1 MELIF
6 LPHKADQ
13 KSLKSYYHRAIT
25 ESKELYIVSAYL
37 TNWDIEEKLGTHCE
51 EFMMVVGQDFGLT
64 RKLACESVLKW
75 LPIRYK
81 TQLFAAE
88 GIQGFHPK
96 AMFWRETDGKCYALI
111 GSSNLSVAAFSDNHE
126 INGFTSI
133 LEESFQQ
140 AKAWVLGLEPPQSVV
155 VDARWLEGYV
165 EATRQPKPG
174 KKGAADEDDDSGNY
188 AVEYV
193 LPLPTDLEMVDNI
206 LRSRRAAMRVFKANR
221 DDLEKLFRD
230 AAGSARWSSNRNLA
244 FYDNLRELWST
255 DGGSRFQAK
264 GWEIKGKHC
273 DHREFSRSLVRVMDA
288 PRVERDI
295 VVIRELNRMSDSL
308 LGTRGSLFTEMLC
321 QFFPSV
327 YHVANSP
334 IKDWLRASG
343 LVRPRGLSEGDKY
356 IYAARHLRTAL
367 RRTKGYPA
375 KNLAELDALLWFAEE
390 GRANG

>member
-6 LPHKADQ
+6 LPRKADQ
-13 KSLKSYYHRAIT
+13 KNLKSYYHRAIA

-37 TNWDIEEKLGTHCE
+37 TNWAIEEKLGSHCE

-64 RKLACESVLKW
+64 RKAACESVLKW

-88 GIQGFHPK
+88 DIQGFHPK
-96 AMFWRETDGKCYALI
+96 AMFWRETDGTCYSLI

-126 INGFTSI
+126 INGFTVIS
-133 LEESFQQ
+133 EASFQQ
-140 AKAWVLGLEPPQSVV
+140 AKTWVLELQPQSSV
-155 VDARWLEGYV
+155 VDAKWLEGYV

-174 KKGAADEDDDSGNY
+174 KKGKKGTADDGSY

-193 LPLPTDLEMVDNI
+193 LPLPTDLEKVGSI
-206 LRSRRAAMRVFKANR
+206 LRARRAAMRIFNANR
-221 DDLEKLFRD
+221 DDLERLFRD
-230 AAGSARWSSNRNLA
+230 AASAARWSQNRNLS
-244 FYDNLRELWST
+244 FYDNLRAIWVL

-273 DHREFSRSLVRVMDA
+273 DHRELSRSLVRVLDA
-288 PRVERDI
+288 PEVERD
-295 VVIRELNRMSDSL
+295 VVVVREINRMSDIFL
-308 LGTRGSLFTEMLC
+308 ETRGSLFSEMLC
-321 QFFPSV
+321 QFFPSF
-327 YHVANSP
+327 YHVANNP
-334 IKDWLRASG
+334 IKGWLRASG

-367 RRTKGYPA
+367 RRTKRYPA
-375 KNLAELDALLWFAEE
+375 KNLAELDALLWYAEE
-390 GRANG
+390 ARVNG

>member
-13 KSLKSYYHRAIT
+13 KSLKSYYHRAIA

-37 TNWDIEEKLGTHCE
+37 TNWAIEEKLGSHCE

-64 RKLACESVLKW
+64 RKAACESVLKW

-88 GIQGFHPK
+88 DIQGFHPK
-96 AMFWRETDGKCYALI
+96 AMFWRETDGRCYSLI

-126 INGFTSI
+126 INGFTVIS
-133 LEESFQQ
+133 EASFQQ
-140 AKAWVLGLEPPQSVV
+140 AKTWVLELQPQSSV
-155 VDARWLEGYV
+155 VDAKWLEGYV

-174 KKGAADEDDDSGNY
+174 KKGKKSTADDDGSY

-193 LPLPTDLEMVDNI
+193 LPLPTDLEKVGSI
-206 LRSRRAAMRVFKANR
+206 LRARRAAMRIFNANR
-221 DDLEKLFRD
+221 DDLEGLFRD
-230 AAGSARWSSNRNLA
+230 AVGAARWSQNRNLA
-244 FYDNLRELWST
+244 FYDSLRSIWEL
-255 DGGSRFQAK
+255 DRGSRFQAK

-273 DHREFSRSLVRVMDA
+273 DHRELSRSLVRVLDA
-288 PRVERDI
+288 PEVERD
-295 VVIRELNRMSDSL
+295 VVVVREINRMSDIFL
-308 LGTRGSLFTEMLC
+308 ETRGSLFSEMLC
-321 QFFPSV
+321 QFFPNF
-327 YHVANSP
+327 YHVANNP
-334 IKDWLRASG
+334 IKGWLRASG

-356 IYAARHLRTAL
+356 IYAVRHLRTAL

-375 KNLAELDALLWFAEE
+375 KNLAELDALLWYAEE
-390 GRANG
+390 ARVNG

>member
-1 MELIF
+1 MQLIF

-37 TNWDIEEKLGTHCE
+37 TNWDIEEKLGSHCE

-64 RKLACESVLKW
+64 RKAACESVLRW

-81 TQLFAAE
+81 AQFFAAE
-88 GIQGFHPK
+88 GVQGFHPK
-96 AMFWRETDGKCYALI
+96 AMFWRETDDKCYALI

-126 INGFTSI
+126 INGITEI
-133 LEESFQQ
+133 LDTTFQQ
-140 AKAWVLGLEPPQSVV
+140 AKAWVLGLEPPLSVV
-155 VDARWLEGYV
+155 VDAKWLEGYV
-165 EATRQPKPG
+165 EATRQPKPS
-174 KKGAADEDDDSGNY
+174 KSGAAGGDGDRGNY
-188 AVEYV
+188 SVEYV
-193 LPLPTDLEMVDNI
+193 LPLPTDLEMVGKI
-206 LRSRRAAMRVFKANR
+206 LRSRRAAMRVFKSQR

-230 AAGSARWSSNRNLA
+230 AAGTAKWSSKKNLA
-244 FYDNLRELWST
+244 FYDTLCKLWSV
-255 DGGSRFQAK
+255 DEGSRFQAK

-273 DHREFSRSLVRVMDA
+273 DHREFSKSLVRVMDS
-288 PRVERDI
+288 PKVERDS
-295 VVIRELNRMSDSL
+295 VVIRELNRMGDISL
-308 LGTRGSLFTEMLC
+308 ATRGSLFTEMLC

-334 IKDWLRASG
+334 INDWLRASG

-367 RRTKGYPA
+367 RRTKDYPA
-375 KNLAELDALLWFAEE
+375 KNLAELDALLWYAEDA
-390 GRANG
+390 RANA

>member
-1 MELIF
+1 MFTGRL
-6 LPHKADQ
+6 
-13 KSLKSYYHRAIT
+13 LKSYYHRAIA

-37 TNWDIEEKLGTHCE
+37 TNWAIEEKLGSHCE

-64 RKLACESVLKW
+64 RKAACESVLKW

-88 GIQGFHPK
+88 DIQGFHPK
-96 AMFWRETDGKCYALI
+96 AMFWRETDGRCYSLI

-126 INGFTSI
+126 INGFTVIS
-133 LEESFQQ
+133 EASFQQ
-140 AKAWVLGLEPPQSVV
+140 AKTWVLELQPQSSV
-155 VDARWLEGYV
+155 VDAKWLEGYV

-174 KKGAADEDDDSGNY
+174 KKGKKSTADDDGRY

-193 LPLPTDLEMVDNI
+193 LPLPTDLEKVGSI
-206 LRSRRAAMRVFKANR
+206 LRARRAAMRIFNANR
-221 DDLEKLFRD
+221 DDLEGLFRD
-230 AAGSARWSSNRNLA
+230 AAGAARWSQNRNLA
-244 FYDNLRELWST
+244 FYDSLRLIWGL

-273 DHREFSRSLVRVMDA
+273 DHRELSRSLVRVLDA
-288 PRVERDI
+288 PEAERD
-295 VVIRELNRMSDSL
+295 VVVVREINRMSDIFL
-308 LGTRGSLFTEMLC
+308 ETRGSLFSEMLC

-327 YHVANSP
+327 YHVANNP
-334 IKDWLRASG
+334 IKGWLRASG

-367 RRTKGYPA
+367 RRTKRYPA
-375 KNLAELDALLWFAEE
+375 KNLAELDALLWYAEE
-390 GRANG
+390 ARING

>member
-37 TNWDIEEKLGTHCE
+37 TNWDVEEKLGTHCE

-64 RKLACESVLKW
+64 RKVACESVLKW

-126 INGFTSI
+126 INGFTAI
-133 LEESFQQ
+133 LEKSFQQ

-174 KKGAADEDDDSGNY
+174 KKGAADEDDDDSGKY

-193 LPLPTDLEMVDNI
+193 LPLPTDLKMVDNI
-206 LRSRRAAMRVFKANR
+206 LRSRRAAMSVFKANR
-221 DDLEKLFRD
+221 DDLAKLFRD
-230 AAGSARWSSNRNLA
+230 AAGTARWSSNKNLA

-273 DHREFSRSLVRVMDA
+273 DHRELSRSLVRVMDA
-288 PRVERDI
+288 PRVERDL

-356 IYAARHLRTAL
+356 IYVVV
-367 RRTKGYPA
+367 
-375 KNLAELDALLWFAEE
+375 
-390 GRANG
+390 